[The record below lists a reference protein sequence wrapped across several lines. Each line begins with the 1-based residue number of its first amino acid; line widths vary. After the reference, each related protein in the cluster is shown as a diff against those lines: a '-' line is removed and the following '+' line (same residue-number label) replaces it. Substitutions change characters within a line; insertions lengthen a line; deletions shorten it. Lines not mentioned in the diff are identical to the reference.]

1 MSETHAQLVERAR
14 KWLLKSTPSR
24 GACSVV
30 LTEIGTWGT
39 EEIPDAIGW
48 WGAGSYLVECKATVE
63 DWRAD
68 AKKNVRGSPWKGV
81 GMFRYYLV
89 PEAIANQ
96 GNVPDGWGLL
106 VAVRRTAVEVVKEAR
121 PQMENPYGCI
131 EYLLSTLRR
140 LRFEQDGHVSVRFYQ
155 HPTESTA
162 TATVIAADSEE
173 GTV

>member
-1 MSETHAQLVERAR
+1 MNSKTVTHADLVERAR
-14 KWLLKSTPSR
+14 RWLLKATPSR

-30 LTEIGTWGT
+30 LTEIGTSGVG
-39 EEIPDAIGW
+39 EIPDAVGW

-68 AKKNVRGSPWKGV
+68 AKKVFRNNTWKGV
-81 GMFRYYLV
+81 GLFRYFLV
-89 PEAIANQ
+89 PEAIADK

-106 VAVRRTAVEVVKEAR
+106 VAVRRTAIEIVKEAR

-140 LRFEQDGHVSVRFYQ
+140 LHFKPDGHVSVRFYEQ
-155 HPTESTA
+155 ATKSKA
-162 TATVIAADSEE
+162 TATISTA
-173 GTV
+173 GN